1 MKSKAVAS
9 LDMTK
14 RNYSVLW
21 QLISPSILLLA
32 HVMTGVALL
41 RFGLRAGGYPVHS
54 VGLTV
59 YLAIVLLMV
68 VGLGFGLARAL
79 ASLNL
84 TTVLILFSL
93 PAFASLVF
101 RAALWVTPILG
112 GAPYAPW
119 DPGDVDL
126 VIFYSLFFT
135 LLWSVVGL
143 LYGSYAYL
151 FAGGAGQIVVY
162 FVGHALPH
170 WFRFPEANPLGVRP
184 GILLVLFVFFGMAA
198 AAISL
203 RNQLFGQKRPSL
215 WPAVLLLTIAGGWVL
230 YQTIGWLP
238 HNGMELGWTATIAN
252 APRQVSAQAWDW
264 TRPAAQTLVL
274 VAIAAV
280 PVAGI
285 ANWLTS
291 RTKSSD

>member
-1 MKSKAVAS
+1 MVVSFDVQKGTAE
-9 LDMTK
+9 
-14 RNYSVLW
+14 SVLW
-21 QLISPSILLLA
+21 PFLSPLLLSLA
-32 HVMTGVALL
+32 HVMTGVSLL
-41 RFGLRAGGYPVHS
+41 LFGSRAGGYPVHPI
-54 VGLTV
+54 GITV
-59 YLAIVLLMV
+59 YLTVVLLV
-68 VGLGFGLARAL
+68 VIGLGFGLARAS
-79 ASLNL
+79 APPNL
-84 TTVLILFSL
+84 TTMLILLSL

-101 RAALWVTPILG
+101 RAALWMTPILG

-151 FAGGAGQIVVY
+151 FASAAGQIVVY

-170 WFRFPEANPLGVRP
+170 WFRFPEANLLGVRP
-184 GILLVLFVFFGMAA
+184 GILVLLLVCFGVAA

-215 WPAVLLLTIAGGWVL
+215 WPAVVLLTVAGGWVL

-238 HNGMELGWTATIAN
+238 HNGMELGWTATADTP
-252 APRQVSAQAWDW
+252 ARQVPAQAWDW
-264 TRPAAQTLVL
+264 TRSAAQTLVWL
-274 VAIAAV
+274 AVAAV

-285 ANWLTS
+285 ASWLTS
-291 RTKSSD
+291 RTK